1 MNQKMRPMVINKH
14 EINQINEL
22 NHEVQKFEALS
33 LKVKQLKLAKEL
45 SDVDETR
52 EFNQESVE
60 LPMLKKIDD
69 YSFVGYFVGYGF
81 FNFFY
86 WIDMILN

>member
-1 MNQKMRPMVINKH
+1 MGIKKRKN
-14 EINQINEL
+14 NQINEQ
-22 NHEVQKFEALS
+22 NHEVEKLEALS

-45 SDVDETR
+45 SDVDLSGKL
-52 EFNQESVE
+52 NQEAVE
-60 LPMLKKIDD
+60 LPFLKKIDV
-69 YSFVGYFVGYGF
+69 YSFIGYLVGYGF